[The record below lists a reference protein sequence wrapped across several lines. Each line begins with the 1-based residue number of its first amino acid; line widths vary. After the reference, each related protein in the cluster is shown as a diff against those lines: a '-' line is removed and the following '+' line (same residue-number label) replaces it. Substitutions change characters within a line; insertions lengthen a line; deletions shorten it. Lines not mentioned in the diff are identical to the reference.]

1 MAQETSIKVKIDDNE
16 ALQALRE
23 MAALVGQIS
32 EGLGGLQVPPDAVPS
47 APTAPSAP
55 SAPSAPTKS
64 KEEQEA
70 EKLKEERKRIFL
82 AETRATIESLTSP
95 QTMSALTSRFG
106 QMIGN
111 IGKALGG
118 FTGALGTTAGE
129 TIGILGRSLAAREAR
144 LGDMINLE
152 ALETEMSGVIDTG
165 DARGL
170 ATARETELARLGLD
184 PTQARQFMLGVTG
197 ATGFRTT
204 GEDLST
210 GRLTR
215 LAAAERTGVSAQ
227 SLAGLAGVIAQNTG
241 VAVGRSLDTSLAL
254 RNIAERQLD
263 LRGSGVERFLG
274 QLGGFVEGLT
284 ARGITALT
292 AETARTLT
300 GISAATGQRGQRP
313 LQIMQGLSGVAQGAF
328 GQIAG
333 PMQEIAQMSVLAD
346 IMSRSTDIFS
356 AMEEAEKLQ
365 ADPGAIPSIISQT
378 LGGGRTAASVL
389 GAVPGIGTR
398 DATKLLGLSGGS
410 IETGDRLTPAQV
422 SANLQLSGA
431 QAEQTRQ
438 TIESLRDPRSTE
450 TFQKMIEVSASME
463 RSTLKASEN
472 IDLLTKIVDLQVKL
486 SQEITGA
493 VNRVSKILDKLQRF
507 L

>member
-32 EGLGGLQVPPDAVPS
+32 DGLGGLQVPPDAVPS
-47 APTAPSAP
+47 APPTAPSAP
-55 SAPSAPTKS
+55 S
-64 KEEQEA
+64 
-70 EKLKEERKRIFL
+70 EEREEETRRERRVGAFRQAL
-82 AETRATIESLTSP
+82 QAETRASIQALTSP

-106 QMIGN
+106 QMLSN
-111 IGKALGG
+111 IGQTIPIA
-118 FTGALGTTAGE
+118 GAVGAFAGE

-184 PTQARQFMLGVTG
+184 PSQARQFMLGVAG
-197 ATGFRTT
+197 ATGLATA
-204 GEDLST
+204 GEELSA
-210 GRLTR
+210 GRLAR
-215 LAAAERTGVSAQ
+215 LATAERTGVSAQ

-241 VAVGRSLDTSLAL
+241 VAVGRSLDASLAL

-284 ARGITALT
+284 ARGITTPGSLT
-292 AETARTLT
+292 TTLT
-300 GISAATGQRGQRP
+300 GIRAATGQRGQRP
-313 LQIMQGLSGVAQGAF
+313 LQIMQSLSGLGQGAF

-333 PMQEIAQMSVLAD
+333 PLQEIAQMSVFAD
-346 IMSRSTDIFS
+346 IMSRSTDLFS
-356 AMEEAEKLQ
+356 AMQEAETLQ
-365 ADPGAIPSIISQT
+365 ADPQAIPSIISQT
-378 LGGGRTAASVL
+378 LGGGRTAQAAL
-389 GAVPGIGTR
+389 AAVSGIGTR
-398 DATKLLGLSGGS
+398 DARGLLGLSRGA

-438 TIESLRDPRSTE
+438 TISSLRDPRSTE
-450 TFQKMIEVSASME
+450 TFQKMIEVSGSME

-472 IDLLTKIVDLQVKL
+472 IDLLTKIIEIQVKL
-486 SQEITGA
+486 SEQITST
-493 VNRVSKILDKLQRF
+493 VNDVSKILDRLQSF

>member
-47 APTAPSAP
+47 APPSAP
-55 SAPSAPTKS
+55 SAPS
-64 KEEQEA
+64 
-70 EKLKEERKRIFL
+70 EEREEETRRERRVGAFRQAL
-82 AETRATIESLTSP
+82 QAETRASIQALTSP

-111 IGKALGG
+111 IGKAMGG

-165 DARGL
+165 DAQGL

-184 PTQARQFMLGVTG
+184 PTQARQFMLGVAG
-197 ATGFRTT
+197 ATGLATT
-204 GEDLST
+204 GEELSA
-210 GRLTR
+210 GRLAR
-215 LAAAERTGVSAQ
+215 LATAERTGVSAQ

-241 VAVGRSLDTSLAL
+241 VAVGRSLDASLAL

-284 ARGITALT
+284 ARGIGAPT

-300 GISAATGQRGQRP
+300 GIRAATGQRGQRP
-313 LQIMQGLSGVAQGAF
+313 LQIMQSLSGLGQGAF

-333 PMQEIAQMSVLAD
+333 PLQEIAQMSVFAD
-346 IMSRSTDIFS
+346 IMSRSTDLFS
-356 AMEEAEKLQ
+356 AMQEAETLQ

-378 LGGGRTAASVL
+378 LGGGRTAQAAL
-389 GAVPGIGTR
+389 AAVPGIGTR
-398 DATKLLGLSGGS
+398 DARGLLGLSRGA
-410 IETGDRLTPAQV
+410 IETGDRLSPAQV

-438 TIESLRDPRSTE
+438 TISSLRDPRSTE
-450 TFQKMIEVSASME
+450 TFQKMIEVSGSME

-472 IDLLTKIVDLQVKL
+472 IDLLTKIIEIQVKL
-486 SQEITGA
+486 SEQITGA
-493 VNRVSKILDKLQRF
+493 VNQVSKILDRLQSF

>member
-47 APTAPSAP
+47 APTAP

>member
-47 APTAPSAP
+47 APSAP
-55 SAPSAPTKS
+55 SAPSTPTKS

-111 IGKALGG
+111 IGKAMGG
-118 FTGALGTTAGE
+118 FSGALGTTAGE

-184 PTQARQFMLGVTG
+184 PTQARQFMLGVAG
-197 ATGFRTT
+197 ATGLRTT
-204 GEDLST
+204 GEDLSA
-210 GRLTR
+210 GRLAR
-215 LAAAERTGVSAQ
+215 LATAERTGVSAQ

-241 VAVGRSLDTSLAL
+241 VAVGRSLDASLAL

-284 ARGITALT
+284 ARGITTPGSLT
-292 AETARTLT
+292 TTLT
-300 GISAATGQRGQRP
+300 GIRAATGQRGQRP
-313 LQIMQGLSGVAQGAF
+313 LQIMQSLSGLGQGAF

-333 PMQEIAQMSVLAD
+333 PLQEIAQMSVFAD
-346 IMSRSTDIFS
+346 VMSRSTDLFS
-356 AMEEAEKLQ
+356 AMQEAEKLQ

-389 GAVPGIGTR
+389 GAVSGIGTR
-398 DATKLLGLSGGS
+398 DATKLLGLSRGA

-438 TIESLRDPRSTE
+438 TISSLRDPRSTE
-450 TFQKMIEVSASME
+450 TFQKMIEVSGSME

-472 IDLLTKIVDLQVKL
+472 IDLLTKIIEIQVKL
-486 SQEITGA
+486 SEEITGA
-493 VNRVSKILDKLQRF
+493 VNQVSKILDKLQSF